1 MIDKNNMTSELET
14 ARENFIQGMSRISS
28 FWGFSR
34 AMGAIY
40 GAVYLSPTPLSLD
53 EIVEQ
58 VSVTKGAV
66 STNVR
71 QLERLGM
78 VHKRIQL
85 GDRKDY
91 YEAETDFWKVIKG
104 VLREREQNEFDLA
117 LRTVSESME
126 MVGEAELAPDDQE
139 LALFYRQRMHNME
152 RFFNNLDNIV
162 GTLLALDELRLN
174 SVQRLFGK
182 AKNDT

>member
-1 MIDKNNMTSELET
+1 MTDQLDN
-14 ARENFIQGMSRISS
+14 ARDNFIQGMSRISS
-28 FWGFSR
+28 FWGFPR

-53 EIVEQ
+53 SIVEQ
-58 VSVTKGAV
+58 VGVTKGAV

-71 QLERLGM
+71 TLERLGM

-91 YEAETDFWKVIKG
+91 YDAETDFWKVIKG
-104 VLREREQNEFDLA
+104 VLREREQSEFDLA
-117 LRTVSESME
+117 LRTVTDS
-126 MVGEAELAPDDQE
+126 LAIVDAASTEPSAQE
-139 LALFYRQRMHNME
+139 LAAFYQERMQNMQ

-182 AKNDT
+182 SNKN